1 MQPQQQTIGEMP
13 FEQLDGPD
21 VTADH
26 DHLGPDLVARAPDGI
41 GDLVG
46 MALPGALGALLD
58 LPLLP
63 ASGLDLADGPGVVGV
78 DVGVLL
84 ARSDAEGGDVGA
96 APVGEHHHIGHGV
109 LTPTEQ
115 RAEDREPVPPP
126 DVGGQRFG
134 TVFHVQESVGGG
146 ERGEGGAELG
156 GGADERC
163 HVLQRP
169 GVRAPGRQL
178 APEVVPV
185 QVGELRRALEVA
197 GSVQVDRDHRAPLL
211 GERPDLGRVHTD
223 GQVLA

>member
-1 MQPQQQTIGEMP
+1 M
-13 FEQLDGPD
+13 GPESSGS
-21 VTADH
+21 TWARC
-26 DHLGPDLVARAPDGI
+26 LGG
-41 GDLVG
+41 
-46 MALPGALGALLD
+46 
-58 LPLLP
+58 
-63 ASGLDLADGPGVVGV
+63 
-78 DVGVLL
+78 
-84 ARSDAEGGDVGA
+84 SDAEGGDVGA
-96 APVGEHHHIGHGV
+96 APVGEHHHVGHGI

-134 TVFHVQESVGGG
+134 TVLHVQESVGGG
-146 ERGEGGAELG
+146 ERGEGGAELV

-169 GVRAPGRQL
+169 GVGAAGRQL

-185 QVGELRRALEVA
+185 QVGELRRVLEVA

-223 GQVLA
+223 G